1 MSEKELLIEKI
12 NNLPEYKYKYILDY
26 IENLEEL
33 EDDLYCE
40 GLLRRYLDSDD
51 NEESIGLEDYAKQ
64 NGIALWKN
72 IK

>member
-40 GLLRRYLDSDD
+40 GLLRRYLDSDV

-64 NGIALWKN
+64 NGIAL
-72 IK
+72 

>member
-64 NGIALWKN
+64 NGIAL
-72 IK
+72 